1 MEIMEMETAMEM
13 EMEMAM
19 AMATGAG
26 VEEEHHQVVSWS
38 SQRTDLIR
46 PSAGERS
53 HT

>member
-1 MEIMEMETAMEM
+1 MEMEMAMTM

-19 AMATGAG
+19 ATGVG

-38 SQRTDLIR
+38 SQRTDQIH